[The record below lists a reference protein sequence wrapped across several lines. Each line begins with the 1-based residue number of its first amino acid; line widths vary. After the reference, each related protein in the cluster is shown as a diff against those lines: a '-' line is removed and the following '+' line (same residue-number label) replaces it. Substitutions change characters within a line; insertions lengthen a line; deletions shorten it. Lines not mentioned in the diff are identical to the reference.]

1 MYWIVTDS
9 TSDLPL
15 SYLEQHEKL
24 KVVNMS
30 YIMDGKSYVPDGT
43 VEGSRAIYAALRD
56 GKVIT
61 TAQINCTEW
70 KEHFRQLLDAGED
83 VLAIVFSSGLS
94 GTCAAAMQAAE
105 ELRPKYPDRQ
115 IVVVDS
121 LSASMGEGL
130 LVHYVLKNR
139 DNGMSLTDNAA
150 WAEQNR
156 LNMVHWF
163 TVDDLLFLKRGGR
176 VSAASAYLGTMIKIK
191 PILNVDEE
199 GHLIPREKVQG
210 RKRSLRAL
218 ADKVAEYAVAP
229 AGQTIFISH
238 GDCENEA
245 NVLADMLRERLGIK
259 EILTGY
265 IGPIVGSH
273 SGPGTVAVFFVGD
286 GRKH

>member
-115 IVVVDS
+115 IAVVDS

-156 LNMVHWF
+156 LNMAHWF

-238 GDCENEA
+238 GDCEDEA

>member
-115 IVVVDS
+115 IAVVDS

-156 LNMVHWF
+156 LNMAHWF

-238 GDCENEA
+238 GDCEDEA
-245 NVLADMLRERLGIK
+245 NALADMLRERLGIK